1 MKLVPL
7 VLFLLLCMT
16 TQLVTAFPQ
25 LLSRGG
31 DEIDWGTLAQGSWD
45 LITGV
50 VSAGVGAL
58 GSAWNAGANLFQ
70 SPQSTDKA
78 TIQQDPEAFT
88 TEKDSPAT
96 EQDTNSLEQPNN
108 LDLPPTPVLDP
119 PATPSA
125 DINLLV
131 TGETDL
137 NDPCYP
143 SNVSI

>member
-16 TQLVTAFPQ
+16 TQLVAAFPQ
-25 LLSRGG
+25 LLPRGG
-31 DEIDWGTLAQGSWD
+31 DEIDWVNLAQGSWD
-45 LITGV
+45 LITGTV
-50 VSAGVGAL
+50 TAGVGAV

-70 SPQSTDKA
+70 SPQRTDSA
-78 TIQQDPEAFT
+78 TIQQD
-88 TEKDSPAT
+88 EKDSSAT
-96 EQDTNSLEQPNN
+96 QQDTNPIEQPNN
-108 LDLPPTPVLDP
+108 LNLPPTPVLDP
-119 PATPSA
+119 PAMPSA